1 MEVLFEME
9 ENSKSKNLTAGK
21 LLVEEYIRSGLSAKK
36 YAQQENI
43 SYHKLLYW
51 QNKINK
57 LFPVKETSETV
68 KFAAVHIPAPAIQKS
83 REIIVRTENYE
94 IQIPAEISKETFENI
109 FGALNKIC
117 LK

>member
-1 MEVLFEME
+1 MN
-9 ENSKSKNLTAGK
+9 ENSKSTNITAGK
-21 LLVEEYIRSGLSAKK
+21 LLVEEYKRSGLSAKM

-43 SYHKLLYW
+43 SYHKLMYW
-51 QNKINK
+51 KKRISKLLSDNKK
-57 LFPVKETSETV
+57 TEKV
-68 KFAAVHIPAPAIQKS
+68 KFAAVNIPAQTIQKS

-94 IQIPAEISKETFENI
+94 IQIPAEISKETLENI